1 MPHRTIDSHVH
12 IWDLDRVEYA
22 WLKGDGSILNRSYL
36 PEELEDERVAAGITE
51 GILVQAANN
60 SEDTDLM
67 LEAAAGRDW
76 IKGVVGWLPLQDP
89 VATARLLEEGYGRDP
104 YFKGVRHLIHNEGD
118 ARWLLQGTVVESLR
132 LLAQKGLPYDL
143 VGVVPAHIRTAL
155 EVAEKVPGLRMVFDH
170 LNQPPFSAE
179 GMTGEWG
186 MLMKEAARNNVFYA
200 KISGLGTASKN
211 FQGWEAADL
220 EPYIGYV
227 LEHFGE
233 DRCFCGGD
241 WPVALL
247 AGSYGKVWKAYREV
261 IDRLLER
268 EGREKL
274 LYQNAEGFYN
284 LQR

>member
-1 MPHRTIDSHVH
+1 
-12 IWDLDRVEYA
+12 
-22 WLKGDGSILNRSYL
+22 LKGDGSILNRSYL

-220 EPYIGYV
+220 EPYIEYV